1 MRIVFMGTPDFAV
14 PSLEKLIA
22 EGYEICGVFT
32 QPDKPKNR
40 GMKLTPSPVKV
51 CALAHEIPVYQPTSF
66 KKDPEALETLQALAP
81 DLAVVAA
88 YGQILPQSALD
99 VPKLGCINVH
109 SSLLPRYRG
118 AAPINWVI
126 LNGETET
133 GVTIMNM
140 ALALDEGD
148 ILSQVKTP
156 IDPNETVEQL
166 HDRLAV
172 LGAELLGETV
182 PKLAAGSITPIPQD
196 DALSNYAPML
206 SRALSPIDWT
216 HSAKQIH
223 DQVRGLIPWPAASAV
238 LGETQFKIFQV
249 EETGQE
255 TNQKPGT
262 VISTDKK
269 GILVSCGDGKVLRIL
284 EVQASG
290 GKRMRA
296 ADYLRGHP
304 IL

>member
-1 MRIVFMGTPDFAV
+1 
-14 PSLEKLIA
+14 
-22 EGYEICGVFT
+22 
-32 QPDKPKNR
+32 
-40 GMKLTPSPVKV
+40 
-51 CALAHEIPVYQPTSF
+51 
-66 KKDPEALETLQALAP
+66 
-81 DLAVVAA
+81 
-88 YGQILPQSALD
+88 
-99 VPKLGCINVH
+99 
-109 SSLLPRYRG
+109 
-118 AAPINWVI
+118 
-126 LNGETET
+126 
-133 GVTIMNM
+133 MNM
-140 ALALDEGD
+140 ALALDAGD